1 MEARVTKRFQDA
13 VDPRH
18 LVYEVGD
25 PFEGDADRVAGLAGR
40 GFVEPVEAPR
50 KAPRKRSARKGA
62 E

>member
-18 LVYEVGD
+18 PVYEVGD
-25 PFEGDADRVAGLAGR
+25 PFSGDAERVAGLAAK
-40 GFVEPVEAPR
+40 GFVEPAEAP
-50 KAPRKRSARKGA
+50 KAPRKRAARKRA